1 MKSTKSFARIAAT
14 LLCLALFASASFA
27 KSNPLNIP
35 LGLAVDAKGN
45 LWVANQGEQ
54 NILAFSP
61 TYKQLTADTIT
72 QGLSYPN
79 GVAFDT
85 LGDLWVSNY
94 FYPGNPASY
103 ISEYTNGV
111 QNRAATISD
120 GVVQPTALAIDG
132 LNNIWVVNA
141 NNGTPNIVVY
151 AATTVYNEPTTL
163 VRTITPIPPV
173 NGITVTGDVL
183 AFGSNSNT
191 YVTPATPALIS
202 GTVDTTFYPGYTVA
216 ALTTAGGVQYAA
228 DTNGAVYTLVNTIA
242 NFLFEAPFVPAGLA
256 VDSVRGRIYV
266 SNGFNA
272 IFVYNMGG
280 ELLHTIN

>member
-1 MKSTKSFARIAAT
+1 VPCPIRIGQFRQIQSFEHPSWSRRRRY
-14 LLCLALFASASFA
+14 
-27 KSNPLNIP
+27 
-35 LGLAVDAKGN
+35 

-61 TYKQLTADTIT
+61 TYKQLTVDTIT

-256 VDSVRGRIYV
+256 VDSVRGR
-266 SNGFNA
+266 SA
-272 IFVYNMGG
+272 
-280 ELLHTIN
+280 